1 MHAESLLT
9 NFLRESG
16 QQIGFCVCTYELE
29 RCGARRKFFALYN
42 DPSRAL
48 WVTICLHPAGLP
60 NEGLC

>member
-29 RCGARRKFFALYN
+29 RCGARRKFFAKL
-42 DPSRAL
+42 SFKKAEVRRTQK
-48 WVTICLHPAGLP
+48 V
-60 NEGLC
+60 LCSV